1 MTKDWT
7 EVGKGDK
14 MAASDYDER
23 FSRLHLLLHDEGLDR
38 LQAARVM
45 VLGLGGVGSSC
56 AEALA
61 RGGIGHLMLV
71 DRDIIEASN
80 INRQALAFTST
91 IGRSKTSVMEAMV
104 HAINPD
110 CKVMTAQTFLNQE
123 NIESVLSGFPR
134 PDYVIDCIDTISPKL
149 MVAQWCMEHELPLLA
164 SMGGGNKLDPIFLKF
179 DLIENTRY
187 CPLSKAMRRECRRRG
202 IGQLEVLYTDEE
214 PVMIDH
220 QASSLKH
227 ETLGTMSYFPPIMGQ
242 MLAGKVIRRL
252 VGFESYSIRP
262 VPISRG

>member
-1 MTKDWT
+1 M
-7 EVGKGDK
+7 V
-14 MAASDYDER
+14 ASDYNER
-23 FSRLHLLLHDEGLDR
+23 FSRLHLLLQDEGLDR
-38 LQAARVM
+38 LKAASVM

-61 RGGIGHLMLV
+61 RGGVGHLILV

-110 CKVMTAQTFLNQE
+110 CQVDTAQTFLQQE
-123 NIESVLSGFPR
+123 NIDAVLSQFPR
-134 PDYVIDCIDTISPKL
+134 PDYVIDCIDTIAPKL
-149 MVAQWCMEHELPLLA
+149 VVAQWCMDQQLPLLA
-164 SMGGGNKLDPIFLKF
+164 SMGGGNKLDPTRLKF
-179 DLIENTRY
+179 DFIEKTRY

-202 IGQLEVLYTDEE
+202 IRQLEVLYTDEE
-214 PVMIDH
+214 PVKVDH
-220 QASSLKH
+220 QASRLKK
-227 ETLGTMSYFPPIMGQ
+227 ETVGTMSYFPPIMGQ

-252 VGFESYSIRP
+252 VGMEEYQIRP
-262 VPISRG
+262 LSVKPR